1 MTALSGLLYLVF
13 SLCTSQR
20 LQLHDIKAKIQHN
33 PNREDVRHSKKAKF
47 SPWPCQIN
55 QAKRQSCSDAN
66 GNSESNNSYHDAGG
80 GDIESS
86 PYFKPQ
92 VELVYDA
99 WFIPSN
105 PKFPIRLDPLFAQI
119 PYSLKFLVRPDPLFA
134 QILCSPR
141 SPVSS
146 DPLFAQIPWSLRSPV
161 SSNSLF
167 AKIPCSLRFPVPS
180 NSLFAQISCS
190 SKRFKF

>member
-1 MTALSGLLYLVF
+1 MTTLSGLLYLVF

-47 SPWPCQIN
+47 FPWPCQVN
-55 QAKRQSCSDAN
+55 QVKGQSCSDAN

-86 PYFKPQ
+86 SYFKPQ

-105 PKFPIRLDPLFAQI
+105 SKFPIRLDPLFPQI
-119 PYSLKFLVRPDPLFA
+119 PYSLKSLVRPDPLF
-134 QILCSPR
+134 P
-141 SPVSS
+141 
-146 DPLFAQIPWSLRSPV
+146 
-161 SSNSLF
+161 
-167 AKIPCSLRFPVPS
+167 
-180 NSLFAQISCS
+180 QISCS
-190 SKRFKF
+190 LKSPVRSDPLVPQIPCSPKSLVRQSDPSPRRSRVREW